1 MRLARPWVTPSG
13 KCAGFAAPRCGC
25 ARSGAPAMLNT
36 GRLARTGNA
45 LAQIQPRI
53 GAHGHGNHLFSPTPG
68 RHALAP
74 ELRDC
79 GRRRD
84 LG

>member
-1 MRLARPWVTPSG
+1 
-13 KCAGFAAPRCGC
+13 
-25 ARSGAPAMLNT
+25 MLNT

-53 GAHGHGNHLFSPTPG
+53 AARGNGNRWFPPARG